1 MLRKLLVSFFSLYT
15 NRKEQKMHKELT
27 RPETSYKLKPL
38 EDLFK
43 GDPLE
48 KVAEIEATENA
59 ERNNNEKTSKKDK
72 KKKQGMK
79 KKKEGGARAVSTG
92 GKVTF
97 QNGFEVVK
105 EGNSDM
111 PRARNKKVAKK
122 VIGSKLKKFR
132 K

>member
-1 MLRKLLVSFFSLYT
+1 MYT
-15 NRKEQKMHKELT
+15 NRKEQKAHKELT

-48 KVAEIEATENA
+48 KVAELEAIENA
-59 ERNNNEKTSKKDK
+59 ERNNNEKTPKKDK
-72 KKKQGMK
+72 KKKRGMK
-79 KKKEGGARAVSTG
+79 KKKGGDRAISNG
-92 GKVTF
+92 GEATF

-105 EGNSDM
+105 EDNADM

-122 VIGSKLKKFR
+122 VIGSKLNKFKKQ
-132 K
+132 